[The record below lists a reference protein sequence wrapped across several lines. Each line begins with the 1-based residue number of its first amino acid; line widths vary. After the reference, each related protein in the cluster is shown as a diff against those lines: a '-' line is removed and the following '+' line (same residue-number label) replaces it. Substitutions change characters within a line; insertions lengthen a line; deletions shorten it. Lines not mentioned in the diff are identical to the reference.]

1 MMSTISTHV
10 LDTGTGKPV
19 SELDVTLFSIVN
31 GQRRE
36 LATECTNSNGRIEK
50 LSGSQKALKKGTYC
64 LQFSTEAYFLNQG
77 REVFYP
83 YVEVTFQIDGQQPN
97 YHIPLV
103 LSPFGYVTYR
113 GT

>member
-10 LDTGTGKPV
+10 LDTGVGKPV
-19 SELDVTLFSIVN
+19 SGMDVTLFNVMN
-31 GQRRE
+31 GQR
-36 LATECTNSNGRIEK
+36 TEVAHDRTGSNGRIEK
-50 LSGSQKALKKGTYC
+50 LGGKQEALRKGTYC
-64 LQFSTEAYFLNQG
+64 LHFSTEPYFLNQS

-83 YVEVTFQIDGQQPN
+83 YVEVTFHIDGQQPN